1 MTNTFHGPSDEA
13 IERLVGALDSLV
25 DGEGAM
31 DQLIAIG
38 PRAAPFL
45 ERFLIESPP
54 RSLSLPRCRA
64 VRALG
69 ALYAYSSLI
78 KYLRKYVR
86 PCDSV
91 VLFAE
96 DAVRSAAGR
105 ELMQYENPAT
115 FEVLRDAVKQRAT
128 SGLIEALAQYRWPES
143 VSLLF
148 DLLEDDLCREDAKA
162 GLHLVPEA
170 AKAYAILLLRG
181 CTSLAIDGPVASRR
195 RRATLE
201 LLAEFGIRMNEWPE
215 FRRYLE
221 HEDRDCVLSAAILGM
236 SFAHLTERPAIVKAV
251 IEASKN
257 MNWAQETLAT
267 DLLDRWLQV
276 ARSAAREIYGQ
287 HKGRGEKP
295 NWSSPFWRILHH
307 LLGDELPGRQHDAA

>member
-1 MTNTFHGPSDEA
+1 MTSTFHGPSDEA
-13 IERLVGALDSLV
+13 IERLIGALDSLV

-38 PRAAPFL
+38 PHAVPFL
-45 ERFLIESPP
+45 ERFLVESPP

-69 ALYAYSSLI
+69 SLYAFSSLI

-86 PCDSV
+86 PSDSV

-105 ELMQYENPAT
+105 ELMHYENPAT
-115 FEVLRDAVKQRAT
+115 FQVLRDAVKQRAT

-148 DLLEDDLCREDAKA
+148 ELLEDDLCREDAKA
-162 GLHLVPEA
+162 GLRMVPEA

-181 CTSLAIDGPVASRR
+181 CTPLAIDGPAASRR

-201 LLAEFGIRMNEWPE
+201 LLAEFGIRMHEWPE
-215 FRRYLE
+215 LRRFLE

-236 SFAHLTERPAIVKAV
+236 SFAPVTERPAIVKAV
-251 IEASKN
+251 IDASKN

-267 DLLDRWLQV
+267 DLLDKWPQV
-276 ARSAAREIYGQ
+276 ARSAAREIYVQ
-287 HKGRGEKP
+287 HKIRGEKP

>member
-1 MTNTFHGPSDEA
+1 MTNTFHQPSDEE
-13 IERLVGALDSLV
+13 IERLIGALDSLV

-38 PRAAPFL
+38 PRAVPFL

-69 ALYAYSSLI
+69 ALYAFSSLI
-78 KYLRKYVR
+78 KYLRKHVR
-86 PCDSV
+86 SSDSV

-96 DAVRSAAGR
+96 DAVRSAVGR

-115 FEVLRDAVKQRAT
+115 FQVLRDAVEQRAT
-128 SGLIEALAQYRWPES
+128 SGLVEALAQYRWPES
-143 VSLLF
+143 VPVLF
-148 DLLEDDLCREDAKA
+148 GLMEDDFCREDAKA
-162 GLHLVPEA
+162 ALRLVPEA

-181 CTSLAIDGPVASRR
+181 CTPLAIDGPTASRR

-215 FRRYLE
+215 LRRFLE

-236 SFAHLTERPAIVKAV
+236 SSAPMAERPAIVKAV
-251 IEASKN
+251 LEASKN

-267 DLLDRWLQV
+267 DLLDKWPQV
-276 ARSAAREIYGQ
+276 ARSVAREIYGI
-287 HKGRGEKP
+287 HKGRGERP
-295 NWSSPFWRILHH
+295 NWSSPFWRILRH

>member
-1 MTNTFHGPSDEA
+1 MTDTFHGPSEEA
-13 IERLVGALDSLV
+13 IERLIDALDSLV

-31 DQLIAIG
+31 DQLINIG

-45 ERFLIESPP
+45 ERFLVESPP

-69 ALYAYSSLI
+69 ALYSYSSLI

-96 DAVRSAAGR
+96 DAVRSTAGR

-115 FEVLRDAVKQRAT
+115 FQVLLDAVRQRAT

-143 VSLLF
+143 VALLF
-148 DLLEDDLCREDAKA
+148 ELLEDDLCREDAKA
-162 GLHLVPEA
+162 GLRLVPVA

-181 CTSLAIDGPVASRR
+181 CTQLAIDGPTAARR
-195 RRATLE
+195 RRAALQ
-201 LLAEFGIRMNEWPE
+201 LLVEFGITATEWLDL
-215 FRRYLE
+215 RRFLWDD
-221 HEDRDCVLSAAILGM
+221 DRDCVVATAALGLSCAREA
-236 SFAHLTERPAIVKAV
+236 ERPVIAAAL
-251 IEASKN
+251 IEAAEH
-257 MNWAQETLAT
+257 MNWAQETEAAE
-267 DLLDRWLQV
+267 LLDKWPQA
-276 ARSAAREIYGQ
+276 ARAAAREICAQ
-287 HKGRGEKP
+287 RENKGEKP
-295 NWSSPFWRILHH
+295 NWMSPFWRILHH
-307 LLGDELPGRQHDAA
+307 LLGSELQQKQHGAA

>member
-1 MTNTFHGPSDEA
+1 MTNAFHGPSDEE
-13 IERLVGALDSLV
+13 IQRLIGALDSLV

-31 DQLIAIG
+31 EQMIAIG
-38 PRAAPFL
+38 PRAVPFL
-45 ERFLIESPP
+45 ERFLVESPA

-69 ALYAYSSLI
+69 ALYAFSSLI
-78 KYLRKYVR
+78 KYLRRYVR
-86 PCDSV
+86 PSDSV

-115 FEVLRDAVKQRAT
+115 FQVLRDAVKQRAT

-162 GLHLVPEA
+162 GLRLIPEA

-181 CTSLAIDGPVASRR
+181 CAPLAIEGPAASRR

-201 LLAEFGIRMNEWPE
+201 LLTEFGIRMNEWPE
-215 FRRYLE
+215 LRRFLE

-236 SFAHLTERPAIVKAV
+236 SFAPATERPAIVNAV

-267 DLLDRWLQV
+267 DLLDKWLQV

>member
-1 MTNTFHGPSDEA
+1 MTNTFHRPSDEE
-13 IERLVGALDSLV
+13 IERLIDALDSLV

-31 DQLIAIG
+31 DRLIAIG
-38 PRAAPFL
+38 PHAAPFL
-45 ERFLIESPP
+45 ERFLVEYPP

-69 ALYAYSSLI
+69 ALYSFSSLI

-86 PCDSV
+86 PGDSV

-105 ELMQYENPAT
+105 ELMQYANPAT
-115 FEVLRDAVKQRAT
+115 FRVLRDAIKQRAT

-143 VSLLF
+143 VPLLF
-148 DLLEDDLCREDAKA
+148 ELLEDDLCREDAKA
-162 GLHLVPEA
+162 GLRLVPEP
-170 AKAYAILLLRG
+170 AKAYAFLLLRG
-181 CTSLAIDGPVASRR
+181 CTPLAIDGPAASRR

-201 LLAEFGIRMNEWPE
+201 LLAEFGIRMNEWPDL
-215 FRRYLE
+215 RRFLE
-221 HEDRDCVLSAAILGM
+221 HEDRDCVLSAATLGL
-236 SFAHLTERPAIVKAV
+236 SFAPMTERPAIVNAV

-267 DLLDRWLQV
+267 DLLDKWPQV
-276 ARSAAREIYGQ
+276 ARSAARGIYGK

-307 LLGDELPGRQHDAA
+307 LLRDELPGRQHDAA